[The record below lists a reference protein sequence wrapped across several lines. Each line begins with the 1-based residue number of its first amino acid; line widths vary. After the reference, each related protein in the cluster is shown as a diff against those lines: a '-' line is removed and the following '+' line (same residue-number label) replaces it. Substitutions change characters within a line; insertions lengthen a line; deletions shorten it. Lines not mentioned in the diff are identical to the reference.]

1 MISNK
6 NKKIFVAMSG
16 GVDSSVS
23 AFLLKEKG
31 YDIIGVFIKVW
42 HPEFAECDWKK
53 ERDDAMRICA
63 QLNIPFL
70 TFDFEKE
77 YKKEVADYM
86 IEEYKNGRTPNP
98 DVMCNKNI
106 KFGAFLNKAQEMGAD
121 MIATG
126 HYARLKTTQIHPV
139 KSSEASPPTAE
150 FNRASADSPRHGG
163 ASTQIHPAKGGVNA
177 DNSVYK
183 LCAGVDKEKDQ
194 SYFLWTL
201 NQEQLKYTF
210 FPVGDLEKSE
220 VRKIAKENN
229 LVTAEKKD
237 SQGVCFI
244 GKIQMKEFLK
254 NFVKEKKGNVLNEK
268 EEVIGYHE
276 GAFFYTIGQR
286 HGFVITKK
294 KPDQKPYYIISK
306 NIDDNTLVVR
316 EGDEKES
323 SLYNSNKME
332 IQNINW
338 ISGEKS
344 SENKKYLGRIRYR
357 QPLQSCF
364 VQYEDKKTFII
375 FEEKQKAVA
384 LGQSIVLYDGEE
396 CLGGGVIEKIL

>member
-1 MISNK
+1 MILNK
-6 NKKIFVAMSG
+6 DKSLDGFDELTASKLETRKIFVAISG

-31 YDIIGVFIKVW
+31 YDITGVFIKVW
-42 HPEFAECDWKK
+42 HPDFLECDWKK
-53 ERDDAMRICA
+53 ERNDAMKICA

-77 YKKEVADYM
+77 YKKEVADCM
-86 IEEYKNGRTPNP
+86 IEEYKKGRTPNP

-106 KFGAFLNKAQEMGAD
+106 KFGAFLDKAKEMGAD
-121 MIATG
+121 TIATG
-126 HYARLKTTQIHPV
+126 HYARLETTQI
-139 KSSEASPPTAE
+139 
-150 FNRASADSPRHGG
+150 
-163 ASTQIHPAKGGVNA
+163 NA
-177 DNSVYK
+177 DKKPQMNADDMFYK
-183 LCAGVDKEKDQ
+183 MYAGVDKEKDQ

-201 NQEQLKYTF
+201 NQEQLKYTL

-229 LVTAEKKD
+229 LATAKKKD

-254 NFVKEKKGNVLNEK
+254 NFVKEKEGNVLNEK
-268 EEVIGYHE
+268 GEIIGNHE

-286 HGFVITKK
+286 HGFTIIKK

-323 SLYNSNKME
+323 SLYNSNKIE

-338 ISGEKS
+338 VSGEKPNES
-344 SENKKYLGRIRYR
+344 KKYLGRIRYR

-364 VQYEDKKTFII
+364 VQYKKEKTFII
-375 FEEKQKAVA
+375 FDEKQKAVA
-384 LGQSIVLYDGEE
+384 LGQSVVLYDGEE
-396 CLGGGVIEKIL
+396 CLGGGVIKNLK

>member
-6 NKKIFVAMSG
+6 SKPLDKFGTRKIFVAMSG

-31 YDIIGVFIKVW
+31 YDITGVFIKVW

-53 ERDDAMRICA
+53 ERDDAMKICA
-63 QLNIPFL
+63 QLNILFL
-70 TFDFEKE
+70 IFDFEKE
-77 YKKEVADYM
+77 YKKEVVDYM

-106 KFGAFLNKAQEMGAD
+106 KFGAFLDKAKKMGAD

-126 HYARLKTTQIHPV
+126 HYARVVDQYGLD
-139 KSSEASPPTAE
+139 
-150 FNRASADSPRHGG
+150 ADSCGNRNH
-163 ASTQIHPAKGGVNA
+163 
-177 DNSVYK
+177 YK
-183 LCAGVDKEKDQ
+183 MYAGVDKEKDQ

-201 NQEQLKYTF
+201 NQEQLSKTL
-210 FPVGDLEKSE
+210 FPVGDLQKSE
-220 VRKIAKENN
+220 VREIAKRNG
-229 LVTAEKKD
+229 LATAEKKD

-254 NFVKEKKGNVLNEK
+254 NFVKEKKGDILNEK
-268 EEVIGYHE
+268 GEIIGNHE

-294 KPDQKPYYIISK
+294 KPNEKPYYIVSK
-306 NIDDNTLVVR
+306 DIEKNTLTVR

-323 SLYNSNKME
+323 SLYNSNKIE
-332 IQNINW
+332 IEKINW
-338 ISGEKS
+338 ISREKPD
-344 SENKKYLGRIRYR
+344 ENKKYLGRIRYR
-357 QPLQSCF
+357 QPLQKCS
-364 VQYEDKKTFII
+364 VKYENEKTFVI

-384 LGQSIVLYDGEE
+384 LGQSIVLYDDEK
-396 CLGGGVIEKIL
+396 CLGGGIIKNLK

>member
-1 MISNK
+1 MNLKKSR
-6 NKKIFVAMSG
+6 KIFVAMSG

-23 AFLLKEKG
+23 AFLLKEKE
-31 YDIIGVFIKVW
+31 YDITGVFIKVW

-77 YKKEVADYM
+77 YKKEVVDYM
-86 IEEYKNGRTPNP
+86 IKEYKNGRTPNP

-106 KFGAFLNKAQEMGAD
+106 KFGVFLKKAQEMGAD

-126 HYARLKTTQIHPV
+126 HYARLKTTQI
-139 KSSEASPPTAE
+139 
-150 FNRASADSPRHGG
+150 
-163 ASTQIHPAKGGVNA
+163 NA
-177 DNSVYK
+177 DKKPQINADDMMYK
-183 LCAGVDKEKDQ
+183 LYAGIDKEKDQ
-194 SYFLWTL
+194 SYFLWAL
-201 NQEQLKYTF
+201 NQEQLSKTL
-210 FPVGDLEKSE
+210 FPIGDLEKSE

-254 NFVKEKKGNVLNEK
+254 NFVSEKKGDVLNERG
-268 EEVIGYHE
+268 EVIGHHE

-286 HGFVITKK
+286 HGFTITKK
-294 KPDQKPYYIISK
+294 KPDEKPYYIISK
-306 NIDDNTLVVR
+306 NISDNALTVR

-323 SLYNSNKME
+323 SLYNSNKVE
-332 IQNINW
+332 IEKINW
-338 ISGEKS
+338 ISGEKP

-357 QPLQSCF
+357 QPLQNCF
-364 VQYEDKKTFII
+364 VKYNDKKTFVI

-384 LGQSIVLYDGEE
+384 LGQSVVLYDREG